1 MAKRLAIPS
10 EELKLRVVGPLG
22 SFDVSRA
29 QRFTMNKDIP
39 STNIFELGSN
49 ILAGV
54 ITDIPNVTITFSIFD
69 VGIKAFAALT
79 GTATT
84 GYPAEG
90 VDIAELGEVDIVAYV
105 KDATLSDYV
114 KSAHAQRLQIRDFSF
129 NYSVDGESTEE
140 YNLIGSACRWFTND
154 VIVDAFTSGTTSFT
168 LTQTP
173 LELANGNYGLSVIL
187 DGEYL
192 EEVTDAPATGEYRIV
207 GTTLTTGDSMSAQC
221 VAVYRAEPAGTN
233 WSYISDSTM
242 PAAVRGKDVKILIAA
257 NDIPR
262 VQSVTINGNLNVQAV
277 SEMGTRT
284 VVGYQRQVPEV
295 DGTLA
300 VIDTDTELLDLLL
313 NGSIDSGATEF
324 EIGSEC
330 VASGIGLEIQIYD
343 PCDDTSVLK
352 TVYIPE
358 IVLTGDSYSSNVNQN
373 AAHTFNWRSN
383 TAECLVFSGSR

>member
-49 ILAGV
+49 TLAGV

-168 LTQTP
+168 LTETP

-192 EEVTDAPATGEYRIV
+192 EEVTGAPATGEYRIV

-313 NGSIDSGATEF
+313 NGSTDSGATEF